1 MKHPECTQPEGAL
14 AVKPLGVVGR
24 ALCQKGP
31 AFSWLEVS
39 WGLATFV
46 HTMVGL
52 SRIDISHVLFF
63 FESAPQKLLSNSFI
77 IFCKS
82 PPPFFKRC
90 CQVALLKIH
99 GGSPP
104 PDSITQF
111 KSTTA
116 RGVECYYVNM
126 VPETS
131 MRLFVKSKLYLL
143 RGWEGEHS
151 CC

>member
-24 ALCQKGP
+24 RALLSPGSKSAGVLPPSCTP
-31 AFSWLEVS
+31 WWVFL
-39 WGLATFV
+39 GLIFPI
-46 HTMVGL
+46 
-52 SRIDISHVLFF
+52 RFFF

-82 PPPFFKRC
+82 PPLFQRC
-90 CQVALLKIH
+90 CQAALLKIH

-111 KSTTA
+111 KYTTA